1 MPINQLFSKKPN
13 NDILE
18 KLLSCFNL
26 KSLQEEKQFTKKIL
40 KNFDTVKKI
49 EKITDDLKEF
59 YIPCKGNKY
68 LTDLNEKK
76 VITILRQVI
85 KCFNYFVFSKEKY
98 IKGEKN
104 ITYQIMPINQKE
116 MLRLKKKDEK
126 YVLSFD

>member
-13 NDILE
+13 KDILE

-40 KNFDTVKKI
+40 KTFDTVKKI

-68 LTDLNEKK
+68 LTDLN
-76 VITILRQVI
+76 L
-85 KCFNYFVFSKEKY
+85 
-98 IKGEKN
+98 
-104 ITYQIMPINQKE
+104 P
-116 MLRLKKKDEK
+116 
-126 YVLSFD
+126 SFL

>member
-1 MPINQLFSKKPN
+1 MPINQLFSKKPD

-40 KNFDTVKKI
+40 KNYDTVKKI
-49 EKITDDLKEF
+49 EKIADNLKDF

-68 LTDLNEKK
+68 LTNLNEKK
-76 VITILRQVI
+76 VITILRQII